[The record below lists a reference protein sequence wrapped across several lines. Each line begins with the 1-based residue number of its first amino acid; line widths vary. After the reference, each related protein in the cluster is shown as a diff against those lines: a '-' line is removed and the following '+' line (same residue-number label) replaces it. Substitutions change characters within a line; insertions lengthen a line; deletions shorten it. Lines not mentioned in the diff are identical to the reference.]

1 QTFTLTIN
9 QAPAITSAN
18 DATVA
23 VGTPMS
29 FTVVAIGFP
38 TPAITTSA
46 LPTGLT
52 FNPATNIL
60 AGTPA
65 SGDDASS
72 PYIINFVAVNG
83 VSPDTTQNFT
93 LTVEPAFA
101 IISTSPVD
109 GATSVPRNST
119 ISVTFNRATNG

>member
-1 QTFTLTIN
+1 IGAPATQTFTLTIN
-9 QAPAITSAN
+9 QGPGITSAN
-18 DATVA
+18 SATVA

-29 FTVVAIGFP
+29 FTVVATGFP

-60 AGTPA
+60 SGTPA

-72 PYIINFVAVNG
+72 PYVINFVAVNG
-83 VSPDTTQNFT
+83 VSPDATENFT
-93 LTVEPAFA
+93 LTVEPAYA
-101 IISTSPVD
+101 NIPTS
-109 GATSVPRNST
+109 
-119 ISVTFNRATNG
+119 